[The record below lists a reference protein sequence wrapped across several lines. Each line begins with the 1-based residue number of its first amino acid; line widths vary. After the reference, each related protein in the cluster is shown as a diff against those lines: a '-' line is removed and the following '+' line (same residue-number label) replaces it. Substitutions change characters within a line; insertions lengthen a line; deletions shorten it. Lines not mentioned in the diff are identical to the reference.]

1 MDNKDI
7 LEGGALDNID
17 SRHPESADESQVHG
31 RKMLRRVANRRSAQQ
46 SRARKKVNSRAFWAV
61 LNTIIYMRRSAN
73 PKDDSSYSYE
83 IRHWWEI

>member
-1 MDNKDI
+1 MTTFHYQEHQSFSNCTTKLPELKHAQFMDNKDI

-46 SRARKKVNSRAFWAV
+46 SRARKKVNSRAF
-61 LNTIIYMRRSAN
+61 
-73 PKDDSSYSYE
+73 
-83 IRHWWEI
+83 